1 MQCLGVYRPPPL
13 AGCKAQRPL
22 VQIDVWLSSSTP
34 LVFSVGQL
42 SPEYGFHPANVG
54 HEHFDRSDC
63 EGEFG
68 TFNRLYVTCGQR
80 SGLNHPQHKIH
91 NQSAPVTESESSPQ
105 LNTISHLFVAIGAT
119 GTWLFAFRWYRA
131 HLSVQNFS
139 CWRHGMD
146 VANLIK
152 RLPSD
157 RTMMWMIAIIGYYYD
172 SDVYSYHHM
181 SLYTIIACDRLAA
194 GILRAFV
201 PIRSGVAHDVSPIA
215 STWGWFRFWGGSIGW
230 RHFAGSL

>member
-1 MQCLGVYRPPPL
+1 MRCVPTST
-13 AGCKAQRPL
+13 AGRLQSA
-22 VQIDVWLSSSTP
+22 TP
-34 LVFSVGQL
+34 LGSNWCLAIFKHTLGFFCGTAESRIW
-42 SPEYGFHPANVG
+42 FHPANVG

-68 TFNRLYVTCGQR
+68 SFNRLYVTCGQKR
-80 SGLNHPQHKIH
+80 GLNHPQHKIH
-91 NQSAPVTESESSPQ
+91 NQSVPVTESESSPQ

-119 GTWLFAFRWYRA
+119 GTWLFAFRWYCA

-172 SDVYSYHHM
+172 VYSYHHM
-181 SLYTIIACDRLAA
+181 CLLSLL
-194 GILRAFV
+194 V
-201 PIRSGVAHDVSPIA
+201 
-215 STWGWFRFWGGSIGW
+215 IG
-230 RHFAGSL
+230 